1 MSNDDAIAMAWSI
14 LVRLQSAIEDED
26 HASLS
31 EMFEDEA
38 VVIGTSAHSR
48 GREELDAYLA
58 AVLAEPGTFHWEW
71 RDVVVFH
78 EAPGVL
84 GFASVGDLVVTGA
97 EQVDR
102 TPFRLSVL
110 SVEHPG
116 GWAIRFFHGSVPSR
130 S

>member
-1 MSNDDAIAMAWSI
+1 MSNDDAVAMAYSI

-31 EMFEDEA
+31 EMFDDEA
-38 VVIGTSAHSR
+38 VLIGPSAHSH
-48 GREELDAYLA
+48 GRQEVDAYVA

-78 EAPGVL
+78 EGPGVL
-84 GFASVGDLVVTGA
+84 GFTSFGEIVVTGA
-97 EQVDR
+97 EKAAR
-102 TPFRLSVL
+102 APFRLTVFAD
-110 SVEHPG
+110 EHPG
-116 GWAIRFFHGSVPSR
+116 GWAIRQFHGSIPSG